1 MLPDL
6 SYFTFEELWSPFF
19 FFGVALAAIGYL
31 YWIGPWRE
39 KHLPDE
45 PAVSAPRRMLALSGF
60 VLFYLAQGGPLELL
74 GHLNFMFHMI
84 NMSLSYLIVPPLIL
98 LGTPAFVWRKLF
110 GAALW
115 RRFRWAANPIF
126 TLLLFNG
133 LFSFYHVPV
142 VHDYIMT
149 HYTVHAVYYAV
160 LLIAAFLM
168 WWHVTSPVPE
178 WNRLTDLRKMG
189 YIFANG
195 LLLTPAC
202 ALIIFA
208 GEPLYRVYTDPAI
221 WANAMGYCVSG
232 SGEALLA
239 LVDGPSAFTMLGP
252 FEDQQSGGIIMKL
265 VQEVMYGSILAYVF
279 YQWFR
284 KERDA
289 EEGVSAAAPAGSR
302 GNRS

>member
-1 MLPDL
+1 MMPDL
-6 SYFTFEELWSPFF
+6 SYFSFEELWSPFF
-19 FFGVALAAIGYL
+19 FFGVALTAIGYL
-31 YWIGPWRE
+31 YWTGPWRE

-45 PAVSAPRRMLALSGF
+45 PPVTTSRRMLALCGF
-60 VLFYLAQGGPLELL
+60 ALFYLAQGGPLELL

-98 LGTPAFVWRKLF
+98 LGTPAFVWRRLF
-110 GAALW
+110 GAAFW
-115 RRFRWAANPIF
+115 RRFRWITSPILA
-126 TLLLFNG
+126 LLLFNG
-133 LFSFYHVPV
+133 LFSFYHVPA
-142 VHDYIMT
+142 VHDFVMT
-149 HYTVHAVYYAV
+149 NYTVHAVYYAV
-160 LLIAAFLM
+160 LLVAAFLM
-168 WWHVTSPVPE
+168 WWHVAGPVPE

-208 GEPLYRVYTDPAI
+208 GEPLYRVYTDPAV

-232 SGEALLA
+232 SGEALLE
-239 LVDGPSAFTMLGP
+239 LVDGPMAFSMLGP

-279 YQWFR
+279 YQWYR
-284 KERDA
+284 KERDS
-289 EEGVSAAAPAGSR
+289 EEDATPGHAG
-302 GNRS
+302 NNA

>member
-1 MLPDL
+1 
-6 SYFTFEELWSPFF
+6 
-19 FFGVALAAIGYL
+19 
-31 YWIGPWRE
+31 
-39 KHLPDE
+39 
-45 PAVSAPRRMLALSGF
+45 
-60 VLFYLAQGGPLELL
+60 
-74 GHLNFMFHMI
+74 MFHMV

-98 LGTPAFVWRKLF
+98 LGTPAFVWRRLF

-142 VHDYIMT
+142 VYDYIMT
-149 HYTVHAVYYAV
+149 HYAVHAVYYAV

-178 WNRLTDLRKMG
+178 WNRLSDLRKMG

-221 WANAMGYCVSG
+221 WASAMGYCVSG
-232 SGEALLA
+232 NGEALLA

-279 YQWFR
+279 FQWFR

-289 EEGVSAAAPAGSR
+289 EEDASPALPAGHS
-302 GNRS
+302 GNNA

>member
-1 MLPDL
+1 MPDL
-6 SYFTFEELWSPFF
+6 SYFSFEELWSPFF

-31 YWIGPWRE
+31 YWTGPWRE
-39 KHLPDE
+39 NHLPGE
-45 PAVSAPRRMLALSGF
+45 PPVGASRRTLALSGF
-60 VLFYLAQGGPLELL
+60 ALFYLAQGGPLELL

-84 NMSLSYLIVPPLIL
+84 NMSLSYLIVPPLVL
-98 LGTPAFVWRKLF
+98 LGTPAFIWRSLF
-110 GAALW
+110 GAAFW
-115 RRFRWAANPIF
+115 RKFRWLTSPILS
-126 TLLLFNG
+126 LLLFNG
-133 LFSFYHVPV
+133 LFSFYHVPA

-149 HYTVHAVYYAV
+149 NYVIHALYYAI

-168 WWHVTSPVPE
+168 WWHVVGPVPE
-178 WNRLTDLRKMG
+178 WNRLSELRKMG

-221 WANAMGYCVSG
+221 WADALGYCIGGNAAAVL
-232 SGEALLA
+232 ELA
-239 LVDGPSAFTMLGP
+239 GGPSAFTVLGP
-252 FEDQQSGGIIMKL
+252 FEDQQTGGIIMKL

-289 EEGVSAAAPAGSR
+289 EENPPAARAAGNP
-302 GNRS
+302 GNHA

>member
-1 MLPDL
+1 
-6 SYFTFEELWSPFF
+6 
-19 FFGVALAAIGYL
+19 
-31 YWIGPWRE
+31 
-39 KHLPDE
+39 
-45 PAVSAPRRMLALSGF
+45 
-60 VLFYLAQGGPLELL
+60 
-74 GHLNFMFHMI
+74 MFHMV

-98 LGTPAFVWRKLF
+98 LGTPAFVWRRLF

-115 RRFRWAANPIF
+115 RKFRWAANPIF

-232 SGEALLA
+232 SGEALLE